1 MASFPGFESF
11 NDQTE
16 RYSLAAAVRLMCLE
30 SKVLTSNRR
39 SSQAFILALLVL
51 SLLLGSS
58 CKREASAPSADNNA
72 MRQQRGAEIVA
83 EYLKRDASAYRKN
96 RVRMTIAAPSEPV
109 KVYELEIWRKQ
120 TPSETLTLTHIVQPA
135 DESDLAALSV
145 ERPGQPATNVT
156 YVSSTDQFRETGT
169 NKMFFGGLTAQE
181 LLGEWDK
188 YGYQLLSEK
197 DLNGVKVYEVE
208 GNLNVPGYSVIT
220 RSVTL
225 FRADNYLPSEM
236 HLFNSDGNELRSFK
250 VSKYGNVAGRDVMW
264 LTEIDN
270 LSRQTKITIET
281 LGLEFPEK
289 VDETTFTRDRLKQI
303 AQRK

>member
-1 MASFPGFESF
+1 M
-11 NDQTE
+11 
-16 RYSLAAAVRLMCLE
+16 YLE
-30 SKVLTSNRR
+30 SKVSTSNRR
-39 SSQAFILALLVL
+39 LSPACILAVFILGLLF
-51 SLLLGSS
+51 GSS
-58 CKREASAPSADNNA
+58 CKREASAPSADNA
-72 MRQQRGAEIVA
+72 VRQQRGAEIVG
-83 EYLKRDASAYRKN
+83 EYLKRDASPYRKN
-96 RVRMTIAAPSEPV
+96 RVRMTIASPSEPV

-120 TPSETLTLTHIVQPA
+120 TPAETLTLTHIVQPA
-135 DESDLAALSV
+135 DENDLAALSV
-145 ERPGQPATNVT
+145 ERPGQPATNIT

-208 GNLNVPGYSVIT
+208 GNLKVPGYSVIT

-225 FRADNYLPSEM
+225 FRSDNYLPAEM
-236 HLFNSDGNELRSFK
+236 HLFNSEGNELRSFK
-250 VSKYGNVAGRDVMW
+250 VSKYGNVAGRDVIW

-281 LGLEFPEK
+281 LGLEFPAK
-289 VDETTFTRDRLKQI
+289 VDEAIFTRDRLKQI
-303 AQRK
+303 AQRR